1 MSSEVPQPGDPAIR
15 IRGLAKTYHLYSRPQ
30 DRLWELLGRGR
41 NTRHR
46 EVQALRGIDL
56 QVGHGETLGIVGAK
70 GSGKAT
76 LLRLICGTLEPT
88 EGRVDVR
95 GKLAPLLTLGTGF
108 HREFTG
114 RENVLMSG
122 AIQGM
127 PRREIETR
135 LPEIEAFAE
144 IGPFFDRAVK
154 TYSTGM
160 VARLAFSLAV
170 HCDPEVLVI
179 DEILAVGDEAFNRKC
194 FARIEDIK
202 ASGATIVF
210 VSHVAERVIELCDRA
225 VLLDAGE
232 LLCEG
237 EPKSVI
243 GRYKKLVHAPASKR
257 ESIRGEIVR
266 AATDVPSDVS
276 HPEDAIAKPAL
287 DPALRTQS
295 RVELRGERAQILD
308 PHLTDL
314 HGVPV
319 NQLEAGDVYRFRF
332 EVEFREPARNVRFG
346 MMIKPVTGA
355 ELAGQASHT
364 ADRAIE
370 KVAGGSR
377 VRVGFTF
384 RAALAPGAYFLNAG
398 VLSRDAGGEGVD
410 EQYLHR
416 ILDATMFRVVPGAP
430 TRATGRVDLT
440 VDDQPASI
448 DVVRDGV

>member
-1 MSSEVPQPGDPAIR
+1 MSSDVAQPGEPAIC
-15 IRGLAKTYHLYSRPQ
+15 IRGVAKTYRLYARPQ
-30 DRLWELLGRGR
+30 DRLWELLGRGGHA
-41 NTRHR
+41 RHR
-46 EVQALRGIDL
+46 EVQALRSIDL
-56 QVGHGETLGIVGAK
+56 DVGHGETLGIVGAN
-70 GSGKAT
+70 GSGKST

-88 EGRVDVR
+88 QGRVDVR
-95 GKLAPLLTLGTGF
+95 GELAPLLTLGAGF

-127 PRREIETR
+127 SRKEIEAR

-179 DEILAVGDEAFNRKC
+179 DEVLAVGDEAFNRKC
-194 FARIEDIK
+194 FARIEAIK
-202 ASGATIVF
+202 STGATIVF

-232 LLCEG
+232 LLCED
-237 EPKSVI
+237 EPKAVI
-243 GRYKKLVHAPASKR
+243 ARYKKLVHAPHTQRSAVR
-257 ESIRGEIVR
+257 DEIIRGEADVEGDVD
-266 AATDVPSDVS
+266 AT
-276 HPEDAIAKPAL
+276 AKPAL
-287 DPALRTQS
+287 DPALRSQS
-295 RVELRGERAQILD
+295 RVELRGERAQIFD

-314 HGVPV
+314 HGAPV
-319 NQLEAGDVYRFRF
+319 NQLEAGGVYRFRF
-332 EVEFREPARNVRFG
+332 EVEFREPARGVRFG

-355 ELAGQASHT
+355 ELAGQASHA
-364 ADRAIE
+364 ADRVME

-377 VRVGFTF
+377 LRVDFAF

-398 VLSRDAGGEGVD
+398 VLARDAGFDGE
-410 EQYLHR
+410 EERYLHR
-416 ILDATMFRVVPGAP
+416 ILDATMFRVVQGEP

-440 VDDQPASI
+440 VDDHPVSI